1 MVEPEIIIE
10 EKIIDNT
17 LVVTETV
24 VETEIDRLILS
35 DATELS
41 NGDSWLDIRDEAM
54 SDGFLAGDVFLA
66 LSAEDQELAIALIQ
80 YELAKMAIVYNISEI
95 QTTTDL
101 SMLTRNTL
109 IDGETWAS
117 RRGNGAATAYSALS
131 LEDQITV
138 TALEKI
144 QSDED
149 AAGREWAN
157 PSGTDMREFTAT
169 VTTYT
174 RTGPIGDDTQIAE
187 VAASWAQFKIQQS
200 AMSAGF
206 QSSSY
211 YLALSANTQ
220 ALVDALIL
228 AQSALGVGF
237 EDAALTYGDSVTIE
251 TRSAVYEEVCPLP
264 DTECGVNPFAT
275 LIAKIDDTNEDNA
288 CKSALFS
295 AFEDR
300 YLLDYPTFE
309 SKWTQMC
316 NSYRGVQ

>member
-1 MVEPEIIIE
+1 
-10 EKIIDNT
+10 
-17 LVVTETV
+17 
-24 VETEIDRLILS
+24 
-35 DATELS
+35 
-41 NGDSWLDIRDEAM
+41 
-54 SDGFLAGDVFLA
+54 
-66 LSAEDQELAIALIQ
+66 
-80 YELAKMAIVYNISEI
+80 
-95 QTTTDL
+95 
-101 SMLTRNTL
+101 
-109 IDGETWAS
+109 
-117 RRGNGAATAYSALS
+117 
-131 LEDQITV
+131 
-138 TALEKI
+138 
-144 QSDED
+144 
-149 AAGREWAN
+149 
-157 PSGTDMREFTAT
+157 MREFTAT

-187 VAASWAQFKIQQS
+187 VAASWAQFKVQQS

-228 AQSALGVGF
+228 AQFALGVGF
-237 EDAALTYGDSVTIE
+237 EYSTLLYGETVTIE

-275 LIAKIDDTNEDNA
+275 LISKIDDSEETNA

-300 YLLDYPTFE
+300 YALDYPTFE

-316 NSYRGVQ
+316 NSYRGVQSAVETDGSEVLWMNADMFNYVITGFNNERGGPPFNVPGTIPEDLAGLYF